1 MQIGNKELV
10 PGSLLTI
17 IGFLLVSGFFFLFYQ
32 HLRHKMILMI
42 KRYLSAYNEYC
53 EVSVEG
59 AYIDMKLRI
68 GNRESGTG
76 NWFLVPYLSKCL
88 GYFKIIDREQGIGN
102 REPGSSSLFLIL
114 VCNTNISKVQIGNK
128 QTVPGSFLTII
139 LFILVSGFVYFIS
152 M

>member
-1 MQIGNKELV
+1 MEGTYIN
-10 PGSLLTI
+10 
-17 IGFLLVSGFFFLFYQ
+17 
-32 HLRHKMILMI
+32 I
-42 KRYLSAYNEYC
+42 KLS
-53 EVSVEG
+53 
-59 AYIDMKLRI
+59 I

-76 NWFLVPYLSKCL
+76 NRELVLVPYLSKRL

-102 REPGSSSLFLIL
+102 REPGTSYLFLIL

-128 QTVPGSFLTII
+128 EPVPGSFLTII